1 MFFFFE
7 GNLYWEQLYH
17 ALGPDAKVILTVR
30 DSDEI
35 WFNSLHDF
43 VSRSFAKFGF
53 LSTIGTWA
61 AYLGAFGPEIKGVTR
76 VSKLLLELNSFDYGS
91 AEVFRMTFI
100 ELILTLGGFRLT
112 GLGTL
117 GYFRLAH
124 FYLRKLNETGKI
136 IEFHFYKFHYMSN
149 IMSLSNLVPYKIL
162 KIFLNL
168 LNRGLQGLKV
178 ALK

>member
-1 MFFFFE
+1 MFDKRNLSFFVFV

-76 VSKLLLELNSFDYGS
+76 VSKLFVELNSLEQGKNGS
-91 AEVFRMTFI
+91 CEVFRTTFM
-100 ELILTLGGFRLT
+100 ELF
-112 GLGTL
+112 
-117 GYFRLAH
+117 F
-124 FYLRKLNETGKI
+124 F
-136 IEFHFYKFHYMSN
+136 
-149 IMSLSNLVPYKIL
+149 
-162 KIFLNL
+162 
-168 LNRGLQGLKV
+168 KV
-178 ALK
+178 ALM